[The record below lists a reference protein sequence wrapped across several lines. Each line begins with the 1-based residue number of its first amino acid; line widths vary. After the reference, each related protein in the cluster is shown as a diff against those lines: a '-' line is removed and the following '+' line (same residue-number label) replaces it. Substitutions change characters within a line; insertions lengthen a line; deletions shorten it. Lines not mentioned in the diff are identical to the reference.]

1 MEEFERFLGGLFWG
15 FYWVSFSLLG
25 LPVAL
30 MWKFPADLTLYSAV
44 RLMPRF
50 T

>member
-1 MEEFERFLGGLFWG
+1 MEEFERMFFVG
-15 FYWVSFSLLG
+15 FFFLLG

-30 MWKFPADLTLYSAV
+30 MWKFPADLTFYSAV

>member
-1 MEEFERFLGGLFWG
+1 MEEFERVFLLF
-15 FYWVSFSLLG
+15 FLLR

-30 MWKFPADLTLYSAV
+30 MWNFPADLTSYSAV
-44 RLMPRF
+44 RLTLRF

>member
-1 MEEFERFLGGLFWG
+1 MEEFERMFLLVF
-15 FYWVSFSLLG
+15 FFFILG

-30 MWKFPADLTLYSAV
+30 MWKFPADLTFYSAV